1 MSEERKAAQ
10 EQDWSAY
17 RGVMIVIEHRRGA
30 AKKVSWQLIGE
41 GRKLADK
48 LETSLLALV
57 IGHDVEHLAAESIR
71 YGADRVYLCQAPE
84 LLDYRTRPYSRV
96 CLSAIH
102 EIKPEIVLYGA
113 TATGRDLAGAIATH
127 LPTGLTADCTE
138 LDVEPHPSRLL
149 MASRPAFSEKMMA
162 TILCKQYRPQMATA
176 RAGVF
181 QALAPDPERTGEV
194 VHLEVRE
201 DYSNTAAQVIA
212 FLEEKS
218 SVNLEEADIIVAGGR
233 GLGGP
238 EGFGLLREL
247 AEVLG
252 GEVGATRA
260 AVDAGWITHE
270 HQIGQ
275 TGHTVRPKLYIA
287 AGISGAVQHT
297 VGMQGSDVII
307 AVNKD
312 PQAPIFQ
319 IAHYAMAGDLFQIIP
334 ALTREFAKRRGVGQT
349 LPGWTEADSGRVE
362 DPPAASPQRAADS
375 EAGIP
380 DEAMTQTAA
389 GRGV

>member
-1 MSEERKAAQ
+1 MSEERKAQ

-30 AKKVSWQLIGE
+30 AKKVSWQLLGE

-48 LETSLLALV
+48 LETSLLALI

-312 PQAPIFQ
+312 SQAPIFQ
-319 IAHYAMAGDLFQIIP
+319 IAHYALAGDLFQIIP
-334 ALTREFAKRRGVGQT
+334 ALTREFAKRRGVANP
-349 LPGWTEADSGRVE
+349 LPGRGEAGLGTVAD
-362 DPPAASPQRAADS
+362 AASARLGSADS

>member
-30 AKKVSWQLIGE
+30 AKKVSWQLLGE

-194 VHLEVRE
+194 VHLAVRE
-201 DYSNTAAQVIA
+201 DYSNTAAHVIA

-319 IAHYAMAGDLFQIIP
+319 IAHYALTGDLFQIIP
-334 ALTREFAKRRGVGQT
+334 ALTRDFAKRRGVAQQH
-349 LPGWTEADSGRVE
+349 EM
-362 DPPAASPQRAADS
+362 
-375 EAGIP
+375 
-380 DEAMTQTAA
+380 MTQTAA

>member
-30 AKKVSWQLIGE
+30 AKKVSWQLLGE

-48 LETSLLALV
+48 LETSLLALI

-201 DYSNTAAQVIA
+201 DYSNTAAHVIA

-312 PQAPIFQ
+312 SQAPIFQ
-319 IAHYAMAGDLFQIIP
+319 IAHYALAGDLFQIIP
-334 ALTREFAKRRGVGQT
+334 ALTREFAKRRGAA
-349 LPGWTEADSGRVE
+349 LPSKDA
-362 DPPAASPQRAADS
+362 AASPQRAADTG
-375 EAGIP
+375 AGIP

>member
-30 AKKVSWQLIGE
+30 AKKVSWQLLGE

-48 LETSLLALV
+48 LETSLLALI

-312 PQAPIFQ
+312 SQAPIFQ
-319 IAHYAMAGDLFQIIP
+319 IAHYALAGDLFQIIP
-334 ALTREFAKRRGVGQT
+334 ALTREFAKRRGAA
-349 LPGWTEADSGRVE
+349 LPSKDA
-362 DPPAASPQRAADS
+362 AASPQRAADTG
-375 EAGIP
+375 AGIP

>member
-30 AKKVSWQLIGE
+30 AKKVSWQLLGE

-57 IGHDVEHLAAESIR
+57 IGHDVGHLAVESIR
-71 YGADRVYLCQAPE
+71 YGADRVYLCQSPE

-201 DYSNTAAQVIA
+201 DYSNTAARVIA

-247 AEVLG
+247 AETLG

-334 ALTREFAKRRGVGQT
+334 ALTREFAKRRGAV
-349 LPGWTEADSGRVE
+349 LPSKDA
-362 DPPAASPQRAADS
+362 AASPQRAADS
-375 EAGIP
+375 GAGIP
-380 DEAMTQTAA
+380 DEVMTQTAA

>member
-30 AKKVSWQLIGE
+30 AKKVSWQLLGE

-48 LETSLLALV
+48 LETSLLALI
-57 IGHDVEHLAAESIR
+57 IGHDVEHLAAESIC

-247 AEVLG
+247 ADDG
-252 GEVGATRA
+252 A
-260 AVDAGWITHE
+260 AVASVTHDRLLRASLGDHVVE
-270 HQIGQ
+270 LAVPPHAAEE
-275 TGHTVRPKLYIA
+275 TRP
-287 AGISGAVQHT
+287 
-297 VGMQGSDVII
+297 
-307 AVNKD
+307 
-312 PQAPIFQ
+312 
-319 IAHYAMAGDLFQIIP
+319 
-334 ALTREFAKRRGVGQT
+334 
-349 LPGWTEADSGRVE
+349 
-362 DPPAASPQRAADS
+362 
-375 EAGIP
+375 
-380 DEAMTQTAA
+380 
-389 GRGV
+389 

>member
-30 AKKVSWQLIGE
+30 AKKVSWQLLGE

-48 LETSLLALV
+48 LETSLLALI

-162 TILCKQYRPQMATA
+162 TMLCKQYRPQLATA

-181 QALAPDPERTGEV
+181 QAMAPDPERTGEV

-312 PQAPIFQ
+312 SQAPIFQ
-319 IAHYAMAGDLFQIIP
+319 IAHYALAGDLFQIIP
-334 ALTREFAKRRGVGQT
+334 ALTREFAKRRGAV
-349 LPGWTEADSGRVE
+349 LPSKEA
-362 DPPAASPQRAADS
+362 AASPQRAADS

>member
-30 AKKVSWQLIGE
+30 AKKVSWQLLGE

-96 CLSAIH
+96 CLSAID

-312 PQAPIFQ
+312 SQAPIFQ
-319 IAHYAMAGDLFQIIP
+319 IAHYALAGDLFQIIP
-334 ALTREFAKRRGVGQT
+334 ALTREFAKRRGAV
-349 LPGWTEADSGRVE
+349 LPSKDA
-362 DPPAASPQRAADS
+362 AASPQRAADTG
-375 EAGIP
+375 AGIP

>member
-17 RGVMIVIEHRRGA
+17 RGVMIVIEHRRGS
-30 AKKVSWQLIGE
+30 AKKVSWQLLGE

-48 LETSLLALV
+48 LETSLLAMI

-297 VGMQGSDVII
+297 VGMQGSDMII

-319 IAHYAMAGDLFQIIP
+319 IAHYALTGDLFQIIP
-334 ALTREFAKRRGVGQT
+334 ALTREFAKRRGAV
-349 LPGWTEADSGRVE
+349 LPSKDA
-362 DPPAASPQRAADS
+362 AASPQRVADT

>member
-17 RGVMIVIEHRRGA
+17 RGVMIVIEHRRGE
-30 AKKVSWQLIGE
+30 AKKVSWQLLGE

-48 LETSLLALV
+48 LETSLLALI

-238 EGFGLLREL
+238 EGFSLLREL

-334 ALTREFAKRRGVGQT
+334 ALIREFAKRRGAVLT
-349 LPGWTEADSGRVE
+349 STDA
-362 DPPAASPQRAADS
+362 AASPQSVAAP

>member
-1 MSEERKAAQ
+1 MSEERKAAP

-30 AKKVSWQLIGE
+30 AKKVSWQLLGE

-57 IGHDVEHLAAESIR
+57 IGHDVEHLAAESIQ

-138 LDVEPHPSRLL
+138 LDVESHPSRLL

-181 QALAPDPERTGEV
+181 QALAPDPGRTGEV

-201 DYSNTAAQVIA
+201 DYANTAAQVIA

-319 IAHYAMAGDLFQIIP
+319 IAHYALAGDLFQIIP
-334 ALTREFAKRRGVGQT
+334 ALTREFAKRRGIGYKAGD
-349 LPGWTEADSGRVE
+349 PGADL
-362 DPPAASPQRAADS
+362 
-375 EAGIP
+375 P

>member
-17 RGVMIVIEHRRGA
+17 RGVMIVIEHRRGE
-30 AKKVSWQLIGE
+30 AKKVSWQLLGE

-71 YGADRVYLCQAPE
+71 YGADLVYLCQAPE

-238 EGFGLLREL
+238 EGFSLLREL

-334 ALTREFAKRRGVGQT
+334 ALIREFAKRRGAVLT
-349 LPGWTEADSGRVE
+349 STDA
-362 DPPAASPQRAADS
+362 AASPQSVAAP

>member
-30 AKKVSWQLIGE
+30 AKKVSWQLLGE

-312 PQAPIFQ
+312 SQAPIFQ
-319 IAHYAMAGDLFQIIP
+319 IAHYALAGDLFQIIP
-334 ALTREFAKRRGVGQT
+334 ALTREFAKRRGAV
-349 LPGWTEADSGRVE
+349 LPSKDA
-362 DPPAASPQRAADS
+362 AASPQQVADS

>member
-17 RGVMIVIEHRRGA
+17 RGVMIVIEHRRGE
-30 AKKVSWQLIGE
+30 AKKVSWQLLGE

-238 EGFGLLREL
+238 EGFSLLREL

-334 ALTREFAKRRGVGQT
+334 ALIREFAKRRGAVLT
-349 LPGWTEADSGRVE
+349 STDA
-362 DPPAASPQRAADS
+362 AASPQSVAAP
-375 EAGIP
+375 EAGIS

>member
-30 AKKVSWQLIGE
+30 AKKVSWQLLGE

-48 LETSLLALV
+48 LETSLLALI

-181 QALAPDPERTGEV
+181 QAMAPDPERTGEV

-312 PQAPIFQ
+312 SQAPIFQ
-319 IAHYAMAGDLFQIIP
+319 IAHYALAGDLFQIIP
-334 ALTREFAKRRGVGQT
+334 ALTREFAKRRGAV
-349 LPGWTEADSGRVE
+349 LPSKEA
-362 DPPAASPQRAADS
+362 AASPQRAADS